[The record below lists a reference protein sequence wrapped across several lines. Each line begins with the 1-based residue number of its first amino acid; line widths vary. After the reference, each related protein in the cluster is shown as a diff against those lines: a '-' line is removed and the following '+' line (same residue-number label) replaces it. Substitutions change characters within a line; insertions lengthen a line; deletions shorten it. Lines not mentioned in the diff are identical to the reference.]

1 MPEWIADFI
10 EKGGSVGTC
19 LEMWKTIQASEREE
33 RAAERDMR
41 KAEMDRD
48 VKMRELELRER

>member
-1 MPEWIADFI
+1 
-10 EKGGSVGTC
+10 
-19 LEMWKTIQASEREE
+19 MWKTIQASEREQ
-33 RAAERDMR
+33 RAAGRDMR

>member
-1 MPEWIADFI
+1 
-10 EKGGSVGTC
+10 
-19 LEMWKTIQASEREE
+19 MWKTIQVSEREE

-48 VKMRELELRER
+48 VKMRDLELRER